1 MARTLTIQLANLP
14 LLTVTL
20 TILTANP
27 PAKNH
32 GNHGTLTKLT
42 TLTIFCAPLTIPTIT
57 AHIRRGSKGDRNGAR
72 CTSMTCDYCA
82 VWQKLNEAHRSGRLS
97 EIDARIAAVAI
108 HDGEDSEAIDE
119 FTDECLRDDD
129 DARGENK

>member
-1 MARTLTIQLANLP
+1 
-14 LLTVTL
+14 
-20 TILTANP
+20 
-27 PAKNH
+27 
-32 GNHGTLTKLT
+32 
-42 TLTIFCAPLTIPTIT
+42 
-57 AHIRRGSKGDRNGAR
+57 
-72 CTSMTCDYCA
+72 MTCDYCA